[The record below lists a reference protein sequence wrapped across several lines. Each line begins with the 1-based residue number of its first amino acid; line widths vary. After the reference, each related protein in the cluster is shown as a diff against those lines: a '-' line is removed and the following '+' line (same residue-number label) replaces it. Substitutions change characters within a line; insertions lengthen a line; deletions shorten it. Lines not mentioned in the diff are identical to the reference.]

1 METQSPF
8 SLLDRVSGTA
18 SQLLSKLAPPDW
30 LVHEMQRRL
39 VLLLNHVVM
48 QEPEAQARLVRQ
60 KGRVMLAQWRAFT
73 LRLQIT
79 PAGMF
84 DLAESAQTPDL
95 TITIDEPSPWIVAR
109 TAMQGGKPAV
119 RIEGDVQLAA
129 EVNWLADHLRWDVEE
144 DLARIMGDVPAHTL
158 AQGARSIAAALR
170 AFVGRVEAKVSGR
183 APGHADA
190 QGHENEGSEG
200 QRP

>member
-1 METQSPF
+1 MDTQSPF
-8 SLLDRVSGTA
+8 SFLGRLAESASG
-18 SQLLSKLAPPDW
+18 LMGKLAPPQW
-30 LVHEMQRRL
+30 LVHEGQRRM

-48 QEPEAQARLVRQ
+48 QEAEAQNRLARQ
-60 KGRVMLAQWRAFT
+60 KERVVLARWRQFEM
-73 LRLQIT
+73 RLQVT
-79 PAGMF
+79 PAGLF
-84 DLAESAQTPDL
+84 DLATAEQTPDL
-95 TITIDEPSPWIVAR
+95 TITVEEQSPW
-109 TAMQGGKPAV
+109 AMAQSAMKGDKPTV

-129 EVNWLADHLRWDVEE
+129 EINWMADHLRWDVEE

-170 AFVGRVEAKVSGR
+170 AFVGRVEAKVAGR

>member
-8 SLLDRVSGTA
+8 SLLGRVSGTA

-144 DLARIMGDVPAHTL
+144 DLARVIGDVPAHTI
-158 AQGARSIAAALR
+158 ARAVRGI
-170 AFVGRVEAKVSGR
+170 
-183 APGHADA
+183 ADA
-190 QGHENEGSEG
+190 ARGVVDKVAPAMPGSKTGDE
-200 QRP
+200 QKRESHTS